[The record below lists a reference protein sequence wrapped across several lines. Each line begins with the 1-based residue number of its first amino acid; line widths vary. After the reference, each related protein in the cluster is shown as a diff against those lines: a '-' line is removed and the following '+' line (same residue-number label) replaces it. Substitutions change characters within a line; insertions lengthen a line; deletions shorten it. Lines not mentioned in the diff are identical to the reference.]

1 MRAETFRLGHYG
13 PASVHLFTP
22 SSLSLPPSLNH
33 SLADHPLMK
42 ERGRERE
49 CWRLARG
56 CRRETNRLKEF
67 YSLLKSLHLTFSPS
81 FPLACLLSFT
91 KCHTFDFCHCS
102 HCLFPFSTPLVF
114 HFFPFLVCFSV
125 FLLVFPYLFF
135 ILNLL
140 DFPCSF
146 IYLSDYLYLIYPVPH

>member
-1 MRAETFRLGHYG
+1 MNELGQQMKAETFRLGHYG

-81 FPLACLLSFT
+81 FPLACLLSLSLSLSVT
-91 KCHTFDFCHCS
+91 LLTFAIVLLFIS
-102 HCLFPFSTPLVF
+102 HCLFPFSMPLLF
-114 HFFPFLVCFSV
+114 HSFSFFSV
-125 FLLVFPYLFF
+125 F
-135 ILNLL
+135 
-140 DFPCSF
+140 
-146 IYLSDYLYLIYPVPH
+146 

>member
-1 MRAETFRLGHYG
+1 MNELGQQMRAETFRLGHYG

-91 KCHTFDFCHCS
+91 KCHIFDFCHCS
-102 HCLFPFSTPLVF
+102 SVYLSLFVSLLYTSGLSFFSF
-114 HFFPFLVCFSV
+114 FSV
-125 FLLVFPYLFF
+125 F
-135 ILNLL
+135 
-140 DFPCSF
+140 
-146 IYLSDYLYLIYPVPH
+146 

>member
-1 MRAETFRLGHYG
+1 MNELGQQMTAETFRLGHYG

-42 ERGRERE
+42 ERGSERE

-67 YSLLKSLHLTFSPS
+67 YSLLKSLHLTF
-81 FPLACLLSFT
+81 FPFFSSGVLAFFISFT

-102 HCLFPFSTPLVF
+102 SVYLSLFVSRLYASALS
-114 HFFPFLVCFSV
+114 FFPFF
-125 FLLVFPYLFF
+125 
-135 ILNLL
+135 
-140 DFPCSF
+140 
-146 IYLSDYLYLIYPVPH
+146 